1 MENQKLKFHHFSHE
15 HPLERT
21 NDSPSKQN
29 KICAGCK
36 LMIQS
41 GKDYYSCPSCPFF
54 LHQVC
59 YNMPRKTRHPALPSH
74 YLNLHPAPPSSTKGA
89 LNCQACGDPVEGFYY
104 DCADC
109 GFYYHSLCS
118 GLPFSIKTLSHPH
131 ALKLSFSPPVDLCC
145 DLCNEPGY
153 DRWLYRCHICEFDS
167 HISCA
172 IYNIQPDLE
181 PPQNPIPPLPADTFI
196 RQSSYSSGSSFGIN
210 VAENYSSEG
219 NELLHLVRQTVFKG
233 NIKCIGDEKGLSAAI
248 IGWDKRLY
256 SPKQVLNV
264 RMGKLGNVGSYQT
277 DADMAVTSLNL
288 KDTATSVSED
298 MTLTPSY
305 QFSDACFSI
314 DLSYTPN
321 GLKFQANKEGPN
333 QGTLSYTNSTIA
345 PNKVLT
351 SAKPEKQLGYVNV
364 SGTNYSNKIGPENK
378 LNEAF
383 LTRNDTL
390 TRKDSGPKEMK
401 RKASATMGSSTIG
414 NQSTK
419 SDIESNSPSCWLS
432 CCNTGYERGT
442 N

>member
-15 HPLERT
+15 HPLDRT
-21 NDSPSKQN
+21 NNSPSKQN

-36 LMIQS
+36 LMIQF

-131 ALKLSFSPPVDLCC
+131 ALKLSFSPPIDLYC

-181 PPQNPIPPLPADTFI
+181 PPQNPIPPLPAYTFI

-210 VAENYSSEG
+210 VAENYNSEG
-219 NELLHLVRQTVFKG
+219 NELLHL
-233 NIKCIGDEKGLSAAI
+233 
-248 IGWDKRLY
+248 RLY
-256 SPKQVLNV
+256 SPKQELNV
-264 RMGKLGNVGSYQT
+264 RMSKLGNVASCQT

-305 QFSDACFSI
+305 QFSDAYFSI

-321 GLKFQANKEGPN
+321 GQKFQANKEGPN

-364 SGTNYSNKIGPENK
+364 SVTNYSNKIGPEHK

-390 TRKDSGPKEMK
+390 TRNDSGPKEMK
-401 RKASATMGSSTIG
+401 RKASAIMGSSTIG

-432 CCNTGYERGT
+432 CCNTGYKRGT